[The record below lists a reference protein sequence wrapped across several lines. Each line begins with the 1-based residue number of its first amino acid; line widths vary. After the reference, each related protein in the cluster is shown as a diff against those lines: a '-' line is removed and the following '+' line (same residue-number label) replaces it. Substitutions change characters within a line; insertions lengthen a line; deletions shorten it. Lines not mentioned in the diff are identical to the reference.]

1 VTQTWQSQ
9 DYPAALKLGV
19 RDKLRA
25 AWRGSVLGV
34 ALCLGII
41 ATLCIRLIEI
51 PLFRSNRPW
60 SGWITVFVCRAA
72 LRLLSIK
79 LCQDGA
85 PTAQPALV
93 VANHSSWLD
102 IFALNAG
109 GPLYFVSKSEVARW
123 PGIGLLARLTGTV
136 FVRRE
141 KREAGRQ
148 KTALE
153 QRLGAGHRLLFFP
166 EGTSTD
172 NRQVLPF
179 KPTLFAAV
187 FSPTLYNEMYVQ
199 PVSVVYK
206 APDELDDRFLAWWG
220 DMELAPHL
228 LRVLANCGTAQ
239 VHVIWHPPIKASD
252 YSDRKSLAR
261 TAEKIVQGGHARKI
275 KPSRQ

>member
-60 SGWITVFVCRAA
+60 SGWI
-72 LRLLSIK
+72 
-79 LCQDGA
+79 
-85 PTAQPALV
+85 
-93 VANHSSWLD
+93 HSSWLD

-206 APDELDDRFLAWWG
+206 APDELDDRFLA
-220 DMELAPHL
+220 
-228 LRVLANCGTAQ
+228 
-239 VHVIWHPPIKASD
+239 
-252 YSDRKSLAR
+252 
-261 TAEKIVQGGHARKI
+261 GGHARKI